1 MIKNLIGGIAV
12 GVANIIPGVSGGTI
26 MVLLGIFDKLTESIS
41 NLFKI
46 NISFKERLNSL
57 KFLLQVGIGVVIGL
71 VCFAKVLDILF
82 ANFSNQTLCLFAGL
96 IIFSLPMVKKQELK
110 GKINWLY
117 FIIGLL
123 IIGLLVFF
131 SPAETDTVVPLDELL
146 SKNINFSY
154 IIILIIVGA
163 ISGATMLFPGVSGS
177 MVLLVLGYYY
187 LYKSY
192 VSNVTS
198 FEPKVLIAL
207 IFIAL
212 GVILGIILSAKLT
225 NYLLKKYNDQTIS
238 LILGLVLMSGICIIP
253 LTGYTTSILISSI
266 ICFIIG
272 AILVTLFDR
281 LKK

>member
-57 KFLLQVGIGVVIGL
+57 KFLLQVGVGVVIGL